1 MRLSKT
7 LEQCKRFHYLMLQQL
22 QGQQLPEDVKV
33 EFQPFDWSVNW
44 ENNARANLLPPASPA
59 R

>member
-1 MRLSKT
+1 
-7 LEQCKRFHYLMLQQL
+7 MLQQL